1 MATIKLKFRASSVS
15 ETEGTLYYQVI
26 HKRSV
31 KWIST
36 GHYIY
41 PSEWNGLED
50 TLIIPCN
57 EDRKAELLLM
67 KSTIDWELRQRKEVI
82 RKLED
87 TDKGFSLNELCE
99 EFDRLPSCKT
109 VFAFLQEQVTRQERM
124 QRYGTAMTYSNAY
137 QRFKEFRADADLT
150 FDQLTPDM
158 IEEYEAWLTNRGLM
172 QNTIRFYL
180 RTLHT
185 LLYKATDKGL
195 LSDDKKL
202 FSRVR
207 LAYVPTTK
215 RAISA
220 EEVRAIQQLELPPS
234 GILAFARDLFMFSF
248 YTRGMSFVDIAY
260 LKKKDLK
267 NGLLSYCRKK
277 TNQQITIAWEQ
288 ELQEIVDRYSV
299 QTEGSPYMLPI
310 IKNMDE
316 TEYVQY
322 KRVQENVNRALGR
335 IGTRLGLKQPLTM
348 YVARHS
354 WASIAR
360 DMDISVSVISEGMG
374 HQSCK
379 TTQIYL
385 DTLDTSKINEANR
398 SIIQRIKRET
408 QETQE

>member
-1 MATIKLKFRASSVS
+1 MATIKLKFRASSVLGA
-15 ETEGTLYYQVI
+15 EGTLYYQVI
-26 HKRSV
+26 HKRNV
-31 KWIST
+31 KCIST
-36 GHYIY
+36 DYRVY
-41 PSEWNGLED
+41 ADEWNEETA
-50 TLIIPCN
+50 TLVIPCKG
-57 EDRKAELLLM
+57 ERKAELQLM
-67 KSTIDWELRQRKEVI
+67 KSAIAWEMRQRRETI
-82 RKLED
+82 TKLEIANKD
-87 TDKGFSLNELCE
+87 FSLDELCVA
-99 EFDRLPSCKT
+99 FRQLSTSKT
-109 VFAFLQEQVTRQERM
+109 VFNTLQEEVTRQERM
-124 QRYGTAMTYSNAY
+124 LRHGTAMTYSNAY
-137 QRFKEFRADADLT
+137 QRFKEFREDVDLT

-185 LLYKATDKGL
+185 LLYKAIDKGL
-195 LSDDKKL
+195 LNGDNKL

-207 LAYVPTTK
+207 LAYVPTNK

-220 EEVRAIQQLELPPS
+220 EDVRVIQRLDLTPNS
-234 GILAFARDLFMFSF
+234 ILAFARDLFMFSF

-288 ELQEIVDRYSV
+288 ELQEIIDRYSA
-299 QTEGSPYMLPI
+299 QTDNTPYMLPI
-310 IKNMDE
+310 IKNTEE

-322 KRVQENVNRALGR
+322 KRVQVNVNRALKR
-335 IGTRLGLKQPLTM
+335 IGTMAGLKLPITM

-360 DMDISVSVISEGMG
+360 DMDISISVISEGMG

-398 SIIQRIKRET
+398 KIIGVINKA
-408 QETQE
+408 

>member
-1 MATIKLKFRASSVS
+1 MATIKLRFRASSVS
-15 ETEGTLYYQVI
+15 ATEGTLYYQVI

-36 GHYIY
+36 SYHIY
-41 PSEWNGLED
+41 PEEWDEKRA
-50 TLIIPCN
+50 TLVMPSKG
-57 EDRKAELLLM
+57 ERKAELQLLESVIAWEM
-67 KSTIDWELRQRKEVI
+67 KQRRATIA
-82 RKLED
+82 KLEIANRD
-87 TDKGFSLNELCE
+87 ISMDELCE
-99 EFDRLPSCKT
+99 AFRQLPTYKT
-109 VFAFLQEQVTRQERM
+109 VFTTLQELVARQRRM
-124 QRYGTAMTYSNAY
+124 LRYGTAQTYSNAY
-137 QRFKEFRADADLT
+137 QRFKEFREDVDLT

-185 LLYKATDKGL
+185 LLYKAMDKGL
-195 LSDDKKL
+195 LSYDKKL

-207 LAYVPTTK
+207 LSYVSTTK

-220 EEVRAIQQLELPPS
+220 DDVRVIQQLKLPADS
-234 GILAFARDLFMFSF
+234 ILAFARDLFMFSF
-248 YTRGMSFVDIAY
+248 FTRGMSFVDIAY
-260 LKKKDLK
+260 LKKKNLK
-267 NGLLSYCRKK
+267 NGLLTYCRKK

-299 QTEGSPYMLPI
+299 QTESIPYMLPI
-310 IKNMDE
+310 IKNTAE
-316 TEYVQY
+316 AEYVQY
-322 KRVQENVNRALGR
+322 KRVQENVNRALKR
-335 IGTRLGLKQPLTM
+335 IGTMAGLRLSLTM

-360 DMDISVSVISEGMG
+360 DMDISISIISEGMG

-385 DTLDTSKINEANR
+385 DTIDTSKVNEANR
-398 SIIQRIKRET
+398 MIIGAINQT
-408 QETQE
+408 

>member
-1 MATIKLKFRASSVS
+1 MTTIKLKFRPSSVLGAM
-15 ETEGTLYYQVI
+15 GTLYYQVI

-36 GHYIY
+36 EHHVYAE
-41 PSEWNGLED
+41 EWNEERSVLVIQPGSKRRAD
-50 TLIIPCN
+50 
-57 EDRKAELLLM
+57 LLLM
-67 KSTIDWELRQRKEVI
+67 QSVLDGEMKQREEIVCS
-82 RKLED
+82 LEA
-87 TDKGFSLNELCE
+87 DKKDFTLEELCNR
-99 EFDRLPSCKT
+99 FAGIPMQKT
-109 VFAFLQEQVTRQERM
+109 VFTFLQEQILRQERM
-124 QRYGTAMTYSNAY
+124 KRLGTAKTYTSAY
-137 QRFKEFRADADLT
+137 LRFKEFRSGSDLT
-150 FDQLTPDM
+150 FAQLSPDM
-158 IEEYEAWLTNRGLM
+158 IEEYEAWLANRGLM

-185 LLYKATDKGL
+185 LLYKAVDEGL
-195 LSDDKKL
+195 LNDDNKL

-207 LAYVPTTK
+207 LAYVATTK

-220 EEVRAIQQLELPPS
+220 GDVRTIQQLELETGS
-234 GILAFARDLFMFSF
+234 IMAFARDLFMFSF

-277 TNQQITIAWEQ
+277 TNQQIIIAWEQ
-288 ELQEIVDRYSV
+288 ELQEIVDRYSA
-299 QTEGSPYMLPI
+299 QTDGTPYMLPI
-310 IKNMDE
+310 IKNTEE

-322 KRVQENVNRALGR
+322 KRVQVNVNRALKR
-335 IGTRLGLKQPLTM
+335 IGKMAGLKLPITM

-360 DMDISVSVISEGMG
+360 DMDISISVISEGMG

-398 SIIQRIKRET
+398 KIIGEINKT
-408 QETQE
+408 

>member
-1 MATIKLKFRASSVS
+1 MTTIKLKFRPSSVQGAM
-15 ETEGTLYYQVI
+15 GTLYYQVI

-36 GHYIY
+36 EHHVYAE
-41 PSEWNGLED
+41 EWNEEQSILVIQPGSKRRAD
-50 TLIIPCN
+50 
-57 EDRKAELLLM
+57 LLLM
-67 KSTIDWELRQRKEVI
+67 QSVLDWEMKQREEIVCSLEADK
-82 RKLED
+82 KDYTLED
-87 TDKGFSLNELCE
+87 LCNR
-99 EFDRLPSCKT
+99 FTGILMQKT
-109 VFAFLQEQVTRQERM
+109 VFPFLQEQILRQERM
-124 QRYGTAMTYSNAY
+124 KRLGTAKTYTSAY
-137 QRFKEFRADADLT
+137 LRFKEFRVDADLT

-158 IEEYEAWLTNRGLM
+158 IEEYEAWLANRGLM

-185 LLYKATDKGL
+185 LLYKAIEEGL
-195 LSDDKKL
+195 LSDGNKL

-207 LAYVPTTK
+207 LTYVPTTK

-220 EEVRAIQQLELPPS
+220 GDVRTIRQLELES
-234 GILAFARDLFMFSF
+234 DSIMAFARDLFMFSF

-288 ELQEIVDRYSV
+288 ELQDIVDRYSV
-299 QTEGSPYMLPI
+299 QTVSTPYMLPV
-310 IKNMDE
+310 IKNTDE

-322 KRVQENVNRALGR
+322 KRVQVNVNRALKR
-335 IGTRLGLKQPLTM
+335 IGTMAGLKLPITM

-360 DMDISVSVISEGMG
+360 DMDISISVISEGMG

-385 DTLDTSKINEANR
+385 DMLDTSKINEANR
-398 SIIQRIKRET
+398 KIIGEINKT
-408 QETQE
+408 

>member
-1 MATIKLKFRASSVS
+1 MTTIKLKFRPSSVQGAM
-15 ETEGTLYYQVI
+15 GTLYYQVI

-36 GHYIY
+36 EHHVYAE
-41 PSEWNGLED
+41 EWNEEQSVLVIQSGSK
-50 TLIIPCN
+50 
-57 EDRKAELLLM
+57 RKTDLLLM
-67 KSTIDWELRQRKEVI
+67 QSVLNWEMKQREEII
-82 RKLED
+82 RGLEA
-87 TDKGFSLNELCE
+87 DKMDYTLEILCNR
-99 EFDRLPSCKT
+99 FAGIPKQKT
-109 VFAFLQEQVTRQERM
+109 VFTFLQEQISRQERM
-124 QRYGTAMTYSNAY
+124 KRLGTANTYTSAY
-137 QRFKEFRADADLT
+137 LRFKEFRADADLT
-150 FDQLTPDM
+150 FDQLMPGM

-185 LLYKATDKGL
+185 LLYKAVDEGL
-195 LSDDKKL
+195 LSDNNKL

-207 LAYVPTTK
+207 LAYVATTK

-220 EEVRAIQQLELPPS
+220 ESIRAIQQLELPS
-234 GILAFARDLFMFSF
+234 DSIMEFARDLFMFSF
-248 YTRGMSFVDIAY
+248 YTRGMSFVDIAF

-288 ELQEIVDRYSV
+288 ELQDIVDRYSV
-299 QTEGSPYMLPI
+299 QTEDTPYMLPI
-310 IKNMDE
+310 IKNTDE

-322 KRVQENVNRALGR
+322 KRVQVNVNRALKR
-335 IGTRLGLKQPLTM
+335 IGTMAGLKRPVTM

-360 DMDISVSVISEGMG
+360 DMDISISVISEGMG

-398 SIIQRIKRET
+398 RIIGEVNKT
-408 QETQE
+408 